1 MNKIKVI
8 MILFLLLI
16 YFCPNTFGYYANEV
30 SFYNKWKFE
39 NKPIEEFSTP
49 WYGYPANV
57 TINKDDSIVYTT
69 YSNRFVALN
78 LDTGEEIF
86 SVCTPNDKVFAN
98 FVVDKD
104 SIFIV
109 QCPRD
114 SNELIERT
122 ADVLIK
128 LNKHTGEEIWRRDI
142 IPASFLFDGKDS
154 LIVASSCCPYLIYIS
169 KDEGITVKE
178 IILSYFYV
186 KNKRYLS
193 FYPYLIKEKY
203 LYWILS
209 PANKDE
215 SILEALIFDTDANE
229 QITGI
234 SINIEIQEEA
244 FYKIIYIDE
253 DNIIVEKFAD
263 KLCWYGQSE
272 LICYNFEK
280 KDIIWKKTFSEENHI
295 RTIFTSNANEKAYY
309 LICKSGLIISINKKT
324 GENIDECV
332 LIQNEI
338 NKISSKYIYYP
349 IGVSTWREYAWF
361 RLEYTVFMVNLKTE
375 KLVFKL
381 WEGEEYSYLDIK
393 DGIFLSTAPISAII
407 VSQNADNEIDLLV
420 PLGNQLIRGT
430 LFIRKLPNLIRSNS
444 NSRFEAGMLQIIDC
458 LLGDCH
464 PCIEFKT

>member
-154 LIVASSCCPYLIYIS
+154 LIVAS
-169 KDEGITVKE
+169 
-178 IILSYFYV
+178 
-186 KNKRYLS
+186 
-193 FYPYLIKEKY
+193 
-203 LYWILS
+203 
-209 PANKDE
+209 
-215 SILEALIFDTDANE
+215 
-229 QITGI
+229 
-234 SINIEIQEEA
+234 
-244 FYKIIYIDE
+244 
-253 DNIIVEKFAD
+253 
-263 KLCWYGQSE
+263 
-272 LICYNFEK
+272 
-280 KDIIWKKTFSEENHI
+280 
-295 RTIFTSNANEKAYY
+295 
-309 LICKSGLIISINKKT
+309 
-324 GENIDECV
+324 
-332 LIQNEI
+332 
-338 NKISSKYIYYP
+338 
-349 IGVSTWREYAWF
+349 
-361 RLEYTVFMVNLKTE
+361 
-375 KLVFKL
+375 
-381 WEGEEYSYLDIK
+381 
-393 DGIFLSTAPISAII
+393 
-407 VSQNADNEIDLLV
+407 
-420 PLGNQLIRGT
+420 
-430 LFIRKLPNLIRSNS
+430 
-444 NSRFEAGMLQIIDC
+444 
-458 LLGDCH
+458 
-464 PCIEFKT
+464 